1 MEGFEGGFRGP
12 VGWQEAWG
20 SLCMGGLGSTPGP
33 PPLTRLPPQCSL
45 VESHLSDQLTLHV
58 DVAGNVVGVSV
69 VTHPGGCRGHEVE
82 DVDLELFNTSVQLQ
96 PPVTAPG

>member
-1 MEGFEGGFRGP
+1 MLLGP
-12 VGWQEAWG
+12 WEAPEAG
-20 SLCMGGLGSTPGP
+20 AGVPVPARPGQQP
-33 PPLTRLPPQCSL
+33 QLPSSPQCSL

-58 DVAGNVVGVSV
+58 DVAGNVVGLSV
-69 VTHPGGCRGHEVE
+69 VTHPGGCRGQEVE